1 MELNPIEQVVLD
13 TAHGTGFGAG
23 TRARDTRVVDQ
34 EVHVGLLGGDLFDGG
49 LDVGF
54 GGYVG
59 LDGDDFAVLA
69 VVFCCCLEDLQ
80 AFS

>member
-1 MELNPIEQVVLD
+1 M
-13 TAHGTGFGAG
+13 GY
-23 TRARDTRVVDQ
+23 
-34 EVHVGLLGGDLFDGG
+34 LGGDLFDGG

-69 VVFCCCLEDLQ
+69 VVFCCCLEDLL